1 MVKTSWKQHVWDQK
15 EKEKSQILPVNAL
28 KFKTRKTKS
37 LVSLKI
43 NNPSKEK
50 IIKIVVW

>member
-1 MVKTSWKQHVWDQK
+1 MCVWDQK
-15 EKEKSQILPVNAL
+15 EKEERQILPMNAL

-37 LVSLKI
+37 LVCLKI